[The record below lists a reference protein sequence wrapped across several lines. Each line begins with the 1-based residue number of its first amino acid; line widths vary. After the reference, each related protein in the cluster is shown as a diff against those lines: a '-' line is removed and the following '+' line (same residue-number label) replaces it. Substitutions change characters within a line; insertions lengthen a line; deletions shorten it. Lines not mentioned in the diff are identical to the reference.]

1 MMKSYRLSLRAK
13 RSPWACGA
21 TLIGRLYRRSC
32 GSSHQPSAELIRCA
46 GREVTGRGCLS
57 ARHHNRESRN
67 APRGVPPSPSRLF
80 ALMPPRPNATGNAS
94 VPAVSQPRRGLP
106 GLRRTVIRDK
116 DRFRKF
122 DAMLVF
128 VGVPLNTSS
137 RLLFYPRMLYFA
149 TISMYA
155 RASFNGALWGD
166 GQ

>member
-1 MMKSYRLSLRAK
+1 MKSYSLSLRAR
-13 RSPWACGA
+13 RSPRACG
-21 TLIGRLYRRSC
+21 TTFIGRLYRRSC
-32 GSSHQPSAELIRCA
+32 GSSHQPSAELIRWA

-80 ALMPPRPNATGNAS
+80 ALMPPRPNATGNTS
-94 VPAVSQPRRGLP
+94 VPAVSQPRRESP

-122 DAMLVF
+122 DVILAFAWVA
-128 VGVPLNTSS
+128 LNTSS

-155 RASFNGALWGD
+155 RTPLNGAPWGD

>member
-1 MMKSYRLSLRAK
+1 MKSYRLSLRAK

-21 TLIGRLYRRSC
+21 TLIGRLYRRSW
-32 GSSHQPSAELIRCA
+32 GSSHQPSAELIRCT

-57 ARHHNRESRN
+57 ARHHNRERRN

-80 ALMPPRPNATGNAS
+80 ALMPPRPSATGNAS
-94 VPAVSQPRRGLP
+94 IPAVSQPRRESP

-122 DAMLVF
+122 DVILAF
-128 VGVPLNTSS
+128 AGVALNTSS

-149 TISMYA
+149 TISMSA
-155 RASFNGALWGD
+155 RTSFNGAPWGD